1 MMDAV
6 LKWWPVILCVL
17 QGITMWVGWSLK
29 KQFVSKE
36 DLTAAVEA
44 AMTQASE
51 KDDDIVVDVHDL
63 KSSHN
68 RLQKQVSEDI
78 DKRLLRIEESI
89 KHMPTHGDLTRL
101 HKRMDDINSQLQQI
115 AGSMNGHGHTLR
127 LIEQHLLT
135 VGNKP

>member
-1 MMDAV
+1 MVDAV

-17 QGITMWVGWSLK
+17 QGITMWVSWSLK

-36 DLTAAVEA
+36 DLTSAIDH
-44 AMTQASE
+44 AMNSAT
-51 KDDDIVVDVHDL
+51 KNDDEIELSVHEL
-63 KSSHN
+63 KTSHSN
-68 RLQKQVSEDI
+68 LQKQVDGDI
-78 DKRLLRIEESI
+78 DKRLLRIEEGI

-135 VGNKP
+135 DGKKP

>member
-1 MMDAV
+1 MV
-6 LKWWPVILCVL
+6 ETILRYWPIILVAL
-17 QGITMWVGWSLK
+17 QGVTMWVQWSFK
-29 KQFVSKE
+29 KQFVSKD
-36 DLTAAVEA
+36 DLTMAVDNALKSAAN
-44 AMTQASE
+44 
-51 KDDDIVVDVHDL
+51 DDDEIELSVHEL
-63 KSSHN
+63 KASHN
-68 RLQKQVSEDI
+68 TLQKQVSDDI

>member
-1 MMDAV
+1 MIRTILDY
-6 LKWWPVILCVL
+6 WPVIVVVL

-29 KQFVSKE
+29 KQFVSKD
-36 DLTAAVEA
+36 DLTVAVDNA
-44 AMTQASE
+44 
-51 KDDDIVVDVHDL
+51 L
-63 KSSHN
+63 KSANNNDDEIELSVHELKASHN
-68 RLQKQVSEDI
+68 ILQKQVSDDI

-89 KHMPTHGDLTRL
+89 KHMPTHSDLTRL

-135 VGNKP
+135 VGVKP